1 MVTVARLIER
11 LSPLE
16 VSAEHEQTLSCMHY
30 DSRRIESGWAFFAL
44 RGEKVDG
51 HDYIAQALENG
62 ASVVVMEEPRPLP
75 NGVVGLVV
83 QNSRMALAQA
93 AALVYDE
100 PTAEIPVVGVT
111 GTNGKT
117 TITYLVEALM
127 REGGRCPAVLG
138 TINYRFGEELHPSQH
153 TTPEAPELLGRL
165 ADFRT
170 RGCDAL
176 VMEVSSHAL
185 AQYRVDGVDFNVA
198 VFTNLT
204 PEHLDYHRDMDDYF
218 ASKVRLFDEL
228 LAKHTGHAVINLD
241 DAYGAKLA
249 ARTPGAITYGMEEGA
264 KVHPQ
269 EMQLGLNGIIGTI
282 ATPAGPVAINSPLV
296 GSFNLSNLLAAVA
309 TGIALGYTPTL
320 ITAGLLNA
328 PQVPG
333 RMERVDN
340 EREALILVDYA
351 HTGDALEKVVDASRE
366 LQPRR
371 LITVFGCGG
380 DRDRSKRPVMGRV
393 AAAQSDLVVVTS
405 DNPRSEDPD
414 AIIDDILPGL
424 QEHFSAGMT
433 PDEAKAGSAS
443 GYCVIPDRREAIRFA
458 VSLLRK
464 DDLLLVA
471 GKGHEDYQI
480 IGNERSHFDDR
491 EEIRKALAES
501 GYL

>member
-1 MVTVARLIER
+1 MVTVANLVER
-11 LSPLE
+11 LSPREAGGDAELE
-16 VSAEHEQTLSCMHY
+16 VRGVHY
-30 DSRRIESGWAFFAL
+30 DSRQIEPGWAFFAL

-51 HDYIAQALENG
+51 HTFIDQALKNG
-62 ASVVVMEEPRPLP
+62 AAVVVMEQAQELP
-75 NGVVGLVV
+75 AGVAGLVV
-83 QNSRMALAQA
+83 ENTRKALAQA
-93 AALVYDE
+93 AALFYGE
-100 PTAEIPVVGVT
+100 PTADIPVVGVT

-117 TITYLVEALM
+117 TTTYLVEALM
-127 REGGRCPAVLG
+127 REIGRYPAVLG
-138 TINYRFGEELHPSQH
+138 TINYRFGDELHPSLH
-153 TTPEAPELLGRL
+153 TTPEAPELLGTL

-185 AQYRVDGVDFNVA
+185 AQYRIDGVDFNVA

-228 LAKHTGHAVINLD
+228 LTRRSGHAVINID
-241 DAYGAKLA
+241 DPYGARLA
-249 ARTPGAITYGMEEGA
+249 ARTAGAITYGSGKEA

-269 EMQLGLNGIIGTI
+269 EMQLGLSGIIGTI
-282 ATPAGPVAINSPLV
+282 ATPSGPVAINSPLV

-309 TGIALGYTPTL
+309 TGIALGYAPTL
-320 ITAGLLNA
+320 ITAGLLKA
-328 PQVPG
+328 TQVPG
-333 RMERVDN
+333 RMERIEN

-351 HTGDALEKVVDASRE
+351 HTGDALEKVVGACRE
-366 LQPRR
+366 LRPRR

-393 AAAQSDLVVVTS
+393 AAAGSDLVIVTS
-405 DNPRSEDPD
+405 DNPRSENPD
-414 AIIDDILPGL
+414 AIIADILPGL
-424 QEHFSAGMT
+424 HEHFDSAWRL
-433 PDEAKAGSAS
+433 DEAKRNEGR
-443 GYCVIPDRREAIRFA
+443 GYCVIPDRREAINYA

-480 IGNERSHFDDR
+480 IGSERSHFDDR
-491 EEIRKALAES
+491 EEIRQALA
-501 GYL
+501 G